1 VCIDALEPATMI
13 KPLALYFASL
23 FAQPAPAPAAKVVK
37 PPAAQV
43 QIRVAAAPTA
53 AEILSGVQKFYSG
66 ISGVNAKFRQ
76 EVLNTTFGRSDIS
89 DGYVRIQ
96 KPGKMR
102 WEYYAKKQKGKATTV
117 AKDFISNG
125 KYLYVVDRDNK
136 QVIKKDLQKN
146 LLPTAITFLYG
157 KGDLAK
163 DFTPAI
169 DTTGTYGAKGNLVLK
184 LTPKSPSTQYKHLYL
199 VVAPATFQVLESIII
214 DGANN
219 KNHFRFFDS
228 NFKAADKDATFEL
241 DEKSP
246 ALKNFRIVDGD
257 APQKATA
264 TTPAA
269 PPPKAT
275 P

>member
-1 VCIDALEPATMI
+1 MI

-53 AEILSGVQKFYSG
+53 AEILSGVQTFYSG

-117 AKDFISNG
+117 AKELHLERQVPLHRRPRQQAGHQEEPAEEPDA
-125 KYLYVVDRDNK
+125 DRDH
-136 QVIKKDLQKN
+136 
-146 LLPTAITFLYG
+146 LPLRQG
-157 KGDLAK
+157 
-163 DFTPAI
+163 
-169 DTTGTYGAKGNLVLK
+169 
-184 LTPKSPSTQYKHLYL
+184 
-199 VVAPATFQVLESIII
+199 
-214 DGANN
+214 
-219 KNHFRFFDS
+219 
-228 NFKAADKDATFEL
+228 
-241 DEKSP
+241 
-246 ALKNFRIVDGD
+246 
-257 APQKATA
+257 
-264 TTPAA
+264 
-269 PPPKAT
+269 
-275 P
+275 